1 MVTSHLPR
9 PAYVQKN
16 NFVPSET
23 KFTAGHITSSKQ
35 QKATNVIFFP
45 DYIKQSETFQT
56 KALKERII
64 SHSNDDNFSQNSG
77 TKPQDWIINC
87 VVGRKNNKL
96 VALKKNVQN

>member
-1 MVTSHLPR
+1 MLHTCFKIQHFQREELNLREQMVTSHLPR

-77 TKPQDWIINC
+77 TKPQD
-87 VVGRKNNKL
+87 
-96 VALKKNVQN
+96 